1 MKSALFLVA
10 FFLHLCLF
18 GASDNNTPNPGV
30 KSVQCRILDAST
42 GEALTGVQITS
53 ENSKQTVW
61 SDETGL
67 FTLELPADEPVVFTV
82 SLVSFQT
89 LTFDTALIS
98 QQPVIYLQER

>member
-1 MKSALFLVA
+1 MKCALFLLA
-10 FFLHLCLF
+10 FFLHLCVF
-18 GASDNNTPNPGV
+18 GAGVNNTPNPGV

-42 GEALTGVQITS
+42 GEALTGVQITT

-67 FTLELPADEPVVFTV
+67 FTLELPADEPVLFTV

-89 LTFDTALIS
+89 LTFDATSIS